1 MERKPP
7 QTAGRLADDTLKAI
21 VGALPP
27 NAVPERL
34 ILLLR
39 LLREWAD
46 RDLLDHLCRE
56 RSTTLHARKKRLQAV
71 ARSAKNLH
79 EAMANLEDA
88 DVFSLVLE
96 IAIRKTGSTLLE
108 VDQSAITEAQEQLT
122 WAKRWLPELADAYG
136 SSQRQARSRGR
147 PRNVASYLVML
158 DLEAIF
164 EFATDTTA
172 ERRVHGKDHPDYG
185 GEYGP
190 FWDFASTAWGVIF
203 GSATGLP
210 AAMKSWA
217 TARSEFGERSPLI
230 ANMALRHPEW
240 RIFGE

>member
-7 QTAGRLADDTLKAI
+7 PTAGRLADDALRTI
-21 VGALPP
+21 VAALPP
-27 NAVPERL
+27 NGVPERL
-34 ILLLR
+34 ILLPR

-46 RDLLDHLCRE
+46 RDLLDHFCRE
-56 RSTTLHARKKRLQAV
+56 RSATLRAREKRLQAV
-71 ARSAKNLH
+71 ARSAKTLR
-79 EAMANLEDA
+79 EAMANLEGA
-88 DVFSLVLE
+88 DVFTLALE

-108 VDQSAITEAQEQLT
+108 VEQSEITKAQEQLT
-122 WAKRWLPELADAYG
+122 RARRWLPELADAYG
-136 SSQRQARSRGR
+136 PRQRQASSRGR
-147 PRNVASYLVML
+147 PRNAVSYLVML

-164 EFATDTTA
+164 EFATGTTA

-190 FWDFASTAWGVIF
+190 FWDFARTSWAVIF

-230 ANMALRHPEW
+230 ANMALRHSEW

>member
-7 QTAGRLADDTLKAI
+7 PTAGRLADDALKTI
-21 VGALPP
+21 VAALAQ

-34 ILLLR
+34 ILLPR

-46 RDLLDHLCRE
+46 RDLLDHFRRE
-56 RSTTLHARKKRLQAV
+56 RSATLRARERRLQAV
-71 ARSAKNLH
+71 ARSAKKLR

-88 DVFSLVLE
+88 DIFRLALG
-96 IAIRKTGSTLLE
+96 IAIRKTGSTLFE
-108 VDQSAITEAQEQLT
+108 VDQSEITEAQEQLT
-122 WAKRWLPELADAYG
+122 RAKRWLPELTDAFG
-136 SSQRQARSRGR
+136 SRQRQARSRGR
-147 PRNVASYLVML
+147 PRNVVPYLVML

-164 EFATDTTA
+164 EFATGTNA

-190 FWDFASTAWGVIF
+190 FWDFAHTSWAVIF

-217 TARSEFGERSPLI
+217 TGRSEFGDKSPLI